1 MATEQQFFGQK
12 PPKSRIRRGRTA
24 LRTVGAERCCDVP
37 AEGVGASDGAVVADH
52 AAVDGLA
59 LGQARR
65 DQRLELDDVR
75 RGELERVER
84 RLQDLDGAAGARVH
98 GGYGPHDGRV
108 GGTPVAVDQQY
119 LASVHA
125 VQRDQLAHEYL
136 VWRPVV
142 QYVEPEAE
150 RVAHLRCV
158 HVAARPVRDAHHH
171 RGRYDERRLLH
182 AVAAGADAVHALVR
196 RVRVVQPVVAG
207 PHGRRHRQLDALA
220 HAPVLQVVR
229 APHRQSDVLSRHD
242 LVVVL
247 ENQCAVTS
255 QAQYFLLGGGG

>member
-1 MATEQQFFGQK
+1 M
-12 PPKSRIRRGRTA
+12 
-24 LRTVGAERCCDVP
+24 
-37 AEGVGASDGAVVADH
+37 ADH

-98 GGYGPHDGRV
+98 GCYGPHDGRV

-119 LASVHA
+119 LAGVHA
-125 VQRDQLAHEYL
+125 VQRDQLADEYL
-136 VWRPVV
+136 VRRPVV

-150 RVAHLRCV
+150 RVAHLRRV
-158 HVAARPVRDAHHH
+158 DVAARPVRDAHHH
-171 RGRYDERRLLH
+171 RGRYDERRLFH
-182 AVAAGADAVHALVR
+182 AVAARTGADAVRALVR

-207 PHGRRHRQLDALA
+207 PRGRRHCQLDALA

-247 ENQCAVTS
+247 RNQIEICGHIR
-255 QAQYFLLGGGG
+255 F